1 MLGTFEIA
9 VKILVWTDHQQFHR
23 VLIQDA
29 VGEQAHQGA
38 HAELLDMHAGQIT
51 DLVFTHAGLI
61 GDGSHRPV
69 KRCFLLLM
77 QLFDGALEGRGDKDA
92 HQPNWYSPTGS
103 SWSAIRMSRM
113 TVKGRS
119 GFSAAILPI

>member
-1 MLGTFEIA
+1 MPGTFEVT

-38 HAELLDMHAGQIT
+38 HAELVDKHAGQIT
-51 DLVFTHAGLI
+51 DLVFTHVGLI

-69 KRCFLLLM
+69 KRCFLLLV
-77 QLFDGALEGRGDKDA
+77 QLFGCALEGRGERDA
-92 HQPNWYSPTGS
+92 HQPKWYSTTGS
-103 SWSAIRMSRM
+103 SWSAIRMSRI
-113 TVKGRS
+113 TLKGRS